1 MMKEEEE
8 RELKLKEAR
17 KKKKLKTKVEGDGSA
32 SPDGRSDSQSPINLK
47 LSNISASAKS
57 KPRYSIK
64 PKEPPIIENVLG
76 DSEEGSG
83 RKEINLEEVE
93 VTNTKKRFKLTGH
106 CSVKLDESNTYK
118 VPNELIRNR
127 IKSEPLGWM
136 NYLDIEKIAM
146 E

>member
-8 RELKLKEAR
+8 KELKLKEAR
-17 KKKKLKTKVEGDGSA
+17 KKKKLKSKVEGEGST
-32 SPDGRSDSQSPINLK
+32 SPDRSESQSPINLK
-47 LSNISASAKS
+47 LTNLATSSVKS

-64 PKEPPIIENVLG
+64 HKETQNENVLG
-76 DSEEGSG
+76 DSEDGSG
-83 RKEINLEEVE
+83 RKELTLEEVQA
-93 VTNTKKRFKLTGH
+93 TDTKKGFKLTGT
-106 CSVKLDESNTYK
+106 CSVKLDASNTYK

-136 NYLDIEKIAM
+136 NYLDIEKTAM